1 MFFMIGIVDRSKDIP
16 YTGELIIC
24 PQCGAYGRYSVVM
37 SYTAL
42 LLFFIPTLRWNKR
55 FYVTTSCCGTIYELD
70 PEIGKR
76 VATGENIT
84 ILPEH
89 LHLVSYGRKPEKRC
103 PSCGYQTTE
112 DFEFCPKC
120 GSRF

>member
-1 MFFMIGIVDRSKDIP
+1 MFFMLGIVDRNRDIP
-16 YTGELIIC
+16 YDGEMFIC
-24 PQCGAYGRYSVVM
+24 PQCGAYGRYRVFM
-37 SYTAL
+37 TYTVL

-55 FYVTTSCCGTIYELD
+55 YFVASSCCETIYELD

-76 VATGENIT
+76 ISSGENVS

-89 LHLVSYGRKPEKRC
+89 LHVVRNGRKPEKRC
-103 PSCGYQTTE
+103 SSCGYQTAE

-120 GSRF
+120 GNRF